1 MRISDWSSDVCSS
14 DLLFPEAH
22 EPAALRALA
31 DHDLRR
37 LWRAA
42 SQAAGSVA
50 RPDAAD
56 ASLSVFEAAGRRGII
71 DHQDVL
77 DMRRILLAGRRFEQ
91 ARRFTVAHPEAGLS
105 ALPTF
110 DDPLADKDRKSTR
123 LNSSN

>member
-31 DHDLRR
+31 DHDLRL

-50 RPDAAD
+50 RHDAAD
-56 ASLSVFEAAGRRGII
+56 ASLSVFEAAGRRGIL
-71 DHQDVL
+71 HPQDVL
-77 DMRRILLAGRRFEQ
+77 DMPRILLAGRRFRSE
-91 ARRFTVAHPEAGLS
+91 ARRVGKEGGITC
-105 ALPTF
+105 
-110 DDPLADKDRKSTR
+110 
-123 LNSSN
+123 SSRWWTYH